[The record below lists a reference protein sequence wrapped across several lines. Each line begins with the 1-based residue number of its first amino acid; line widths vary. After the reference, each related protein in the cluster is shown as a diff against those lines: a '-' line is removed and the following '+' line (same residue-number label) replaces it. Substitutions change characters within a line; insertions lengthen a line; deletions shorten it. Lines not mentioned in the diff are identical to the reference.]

1 MREKY
6 GIYLIPV
13 WFPKSGCYP
22 CARTL
27 ANDVVAGNSN
37 RRSASDFRWWRFAFT
52 FGEILSNIAKMMK
65 TGKNES
71 SRSVAKSLRHVTVF
85 SFLDA
90 QIAWLQTVGR
100 NGTAQNYQRA
110 RNSFALYRCGRDI
123 PLQSVTSEL
132 ICDYESWLKQRPVTR
147 NTVSFYMRILRSVY
161 NKAVERGL
169 VSPSTPFKYVYTGIE
184 KTRKLAVDEGTVVRL
199 RQLDLSGRP
208 SLCFARDLFLF
219 SFYCRGMAFVD
230 MAYLR
235 KSNVHGGLL
244 TYARRKTGQLLH
256 IRVEECMQRI
266 IAQYTPLACSE
277 YLFPII
283 DSLDPNR
290 AYLSY
295 RSALSYYNK
304 HLKELSALLG
314 LERRLSSYVARHTW
328 ATVARKMQIPVTI
341 ISEGLGHRSEQTTRI
356 YLASLEQSVIDNA
369 NRRILQGLYL

>member
-1 MREKY
+1 M
-6 GIYLIPV
+6 
-13 WFPKSGCYP
+13 W
-22 CARTL
+22 
-27 ANDVVAGNSN
+27 
-37 RRSASDFRWWRFAFT
+37 FT
-52 FGEILSNIAKMMK
+52 FGEILSNIVKTMK
-65 TGKNES
+65 TGKNASFRNVVERH
-71 SRSVAKSLRHVTVF
+71 RSVTLF
-85 SFLDA
+85 SFLDV

-100 NGTAQNYQRA
+100 DGTAQNYQRA
-110 RNSFALYRCGRDI
+110 RNSFSLYRCGRDI
-123 PLQSVTSEL
+123 PLRSVTSEL
-132 ICDYESWLKQRPVTR
+132 ICDYESWLKRRSVTR

-184 KTRKLAVDEGTVVRL
+184 KTRKRAVDEGTVVWL
-199 RQLDLSGRP
+199 QQLDLSGRP

-235 KSNVHGGLL
+235 KSDVHGGLL

-266 IAQYTPLACSE
+266 IAQYAPLACSG

-283 DSLDPNR
+283 GSLDPGR

-314 LERRLSSYVARHTW
+314 LECHLSSYVARHTW

-341 ISEGLGHRSEQTTRI
+341 ISEGLGHRSEQTTQI

-369 NRRILQGLYL
+369 NRLILQGLYL